1 MPASIVIRTKMAGE
15 EFALAYAILRFVPS
29 IPPPSVPLYT
39 PGPIWMPPPKGSY
52 KLSCDTW
59 KNGAQFSYAS
69 VAFRSHFGR
78 GRSVGAL
85 RLCSKLR
92 PLGRAP

>member
-15 EFALAYAILRFVPS
+15 EFALACAILRFVPS
-29 IPPPSVPLYT
+29 IPPPTVPLYT
-39 PGPIWMPPPKGSY
+39 TGLIWMPPPGGSY
-52 KLSCDTW
+52 KLSCDTSW

-78 GRSVGAL
+78 
-85 RLCSKLR
+85 
-92 PLGRAP
+92 